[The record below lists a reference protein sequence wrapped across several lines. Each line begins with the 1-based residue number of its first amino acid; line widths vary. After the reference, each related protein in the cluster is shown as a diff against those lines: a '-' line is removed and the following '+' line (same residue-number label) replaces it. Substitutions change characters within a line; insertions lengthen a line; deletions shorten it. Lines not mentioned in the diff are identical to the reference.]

1 MENVS
6 LCGEGFESTQGTGQV
21 NGDTPRAVTTALLGI
36 KDYLK
41 MGEGCVKTR
50 VCNKTP
56 SRNRLFV
63 VVSVKTAPPPILQ
76 GRGRRH
82 VSLPRRARGS
92 SDGWRVPLPV
102 GGPPWEP
109 AQGLLSLCS
118 ASPCQKA
125 LCAGPAPAPG
135 SDRNQ
140 SPPRQPP
147 QPHGAG
153 RACWAPRKC
162 AKGKCG
168 RLSVSSRTHS
178 EYEREYGGQPGC
190 PHPSPSSSVSFPKG
204 YHGTVF
210 YCSFPGSFLQT
221 SASVWA
227 RARLVCPPGRAGPLF
242 ELSRRGPSLWGR
254 ASERRFSDRRELGFL
269 VACARWPGPGPAS
282 RAGQDP
288 PAALVFLALRPCL
301 VTTGTQATWATT
313 EGAGWGNCKKAEG
326 HHAECSSA
334 SFPPGVRRRA
344 AVKALSTCRGL

>member
-1 MENVS
+1 M
-6 LCGEGFESTQGTGQV
+6 GPRTG
-21 NGDTPRAVTTALLGI
+21 GGYPCPWGGLPG
-36 KDYLK
+36 
-41 MGEGCVKTR
+41 
-50 VCNKTP
+50 
-56 SRNRLFV
+56 
-63 VVSVKTAPPPILQ
+63 
-76 GRGRRH
+76 
-82 VSLPRRARGS
+82 SLPRACSHSAR
-92 SDGWRVPLPV
+92 PLPV
-102 GGPPWEP
+102 KKLFVP
-109 AQGLLSLCS
+109 AQPLL
-118 ASPCQKA
+118 
-125 LCAGPAPAPG
+125 PG
-135 SDRNQ
+135 VT
-140 SPPRQPP
+140 
-147 QPHGAG
+147 GT
-153 RACWAPRKC
+153 RARR
-162 AKGKCG
+162 G
-168 RLSVSSRTHS
+168 S
-178 EYEREYGGQPGC
+178 
-190 PHPSPSSSVSFPKG
+190 HPSPTARGAPAGHHANVLKGNAAGSACPVERTQSTRENMGGNQAVPTRALVPQFSFPKG